1 VGARQTEQREL
12 WRQRVTEQEQSGE
25 SVRAFCQRIGIAE
38 HIFYARRRSM
48 RGDRPITFALVE
60 TKPAAQEV
68 KVIELLMTQGD
79 RLRIPCDES
88 VLRMV
93 LSVLRDKS

>member
-1 VGARQTEQREL
+1 
-12 WRQRVTEQEQSGE
+12 
-25 SVRAFCQRIGIAE
+25 
-38 HIFYARRRSM
+38 M